1 VRTLLRRHWLAA
13 VTVLWWVQAV
23 RAIQA
28 TMDDASEL
36 LSDWYLVGWTLWALL
51 WTVLLVVQ
59 RHDHRRKQAT
69 VRPAVAR

>member
-1 VRTLLRRHWLAA
+1 
-13 VTVLWWVQAV
+13 
-23 RAIQA
+23 
-28 TMDDASEL
+28 MDDASEL